1 MIELAGK
8 FRISREYIKWKSQAA
23 TISPGEFLSKAQ
35 PLGEPYG

>member
-23 TISPGEFLSKAQ
+23 TEGIRLHPN
-35 PLGEPYG
+35 